1 MPRGRRRMSTDVST
15 LEQQL
20 AELKQRQSELRQQ
33 LKKLRNSSG
42 EVSKLEEKLQKQ
54 LSTAKWTANQIREL
68 KPDWDEV
75 GFYQS
80 VTARQPAPRGR
91 RRKVPAE
98 A

>member
-1 MPRGRRRMSTDVST
+1 MPRGRRRLSLDVST

-20 AELKQRQSELRQQ
+20 TELKQRQAELRVQ
-33 LKKLRNSSG
+33 LRKLRNSSG

-54 LSTAKWTANQIREL
+54 LAGAKWTARQIQEL

-80 VTARQPAPRGR
+80 VTPRQPAPRGR
-91 RRKVPAE
+91 RKRATAE

>member
-91 RRKVPAE
+91 RRKVAAE

>member
-20 AELKQRQSELRQQ
+20 NELKQRQAELRQQ
-33 LKKLRNSSG
+33 LRKLKNSSG

-54 LSTAKWTANQIREL
+54 LATAKWTANQIREL
-68 KPDWDEV
+68 KPEWDEV

-80 VTARQPAPRGR
+80 VSARQPAPRGR
-91 RRKVPAE
+91 RKRVAAE